1 MWNPTLCLHLP
12 TPAYT
17 CLHQKTVGVIK
28 INQFSRDTGL
38 STRKIVDILYYKF
51 DYIILPRKLLSVL
64 KGNVI
69 PDEKLEAYLDEI
81 RTLDSK

>member
-1 MWNPTLCLHLP
+1 MPS
-12 TPAYT
+12 PAYT
-17 CLHQKTVGVIK
+17 CLHQKTLGVIK

-69 PDEKLEAYLDEI
+69 PDEKLEAYLNEI
-81 RTLDSK
+81 GASNSK